1 MQIVSATDVI
11 IFTPTPLYRAA
22 WHALLD
28 RQPDITVAGMAT
40 VPAELTS
47 VRVTEAPATLFLDV
61 PTPHLD
67 LIRQCRAVAPAFKLL
82 VLVESFELAT
92 LLPLLQAGVMG
103 CVARDDTVGNL
114 ARAITAV
121 GRGELVL
128 PSSVAARVL
137 AALASGNTM
146 LDSSV
151 ESLSEREAEVL
162 RLLATGLTNKDIA
175 QTLILSVRTVEAH
188 LRSIFVKIN
197 VHSRTEAVL
206 WAVRHAYGPEALGDS
221 A

>member
-1 MQIVSATDVI
+1 M
-11 IFTPTPLYRAA
+11 
-22 WHALLD
+22 
-28 RQPDITVAGMAT
+28 
-40 VPAELTS
+40 
-47 VRVTEAPATLFLDV
+47 RVTEAPATLFLDV

-67 LIRQCRAVAPAFKLL
+67 LIRQCRAVAPALKLL

-92 LLPLLQAGVMG
+92 LLPLLQVGVRG

-128 PSSVAARVL
+128 PSSVAARAL
-137 AALASGNTM
+137 AALARGDTG

-151 ESLSEREAEVL
+151 VSLSD
-162 RLLATGLTNKDIA
+162 GLTNKDTA
-175 QTLILSVRTVEAH
+175 QSLILSVRTVEAH

-197 VHSRTEAVL
+197 VHSRTEAVF
-206 WAVRHAYGPEALGDS
+206 
-221 A
+221 